1 MAMLKKLKS
10 LFIVEVEGS
19 FAQEAKEV
27 KGTKSTGIK
36 TNSKSNVVPKIPVD
50 GSVDAPSKFIN
61 SLLEAIEKNNM
72 EGFDYLEYK
81 QSLKSLSKMEMDENT
96 MFSSAFAMAKTMGA
110 SKKNLVDSAKF
121 YVSILNEEK
130 SKFVVAYEKQQEKQ
144 VTSREQRLNTITAS
158 IKKKEEQIMKLQSE
172 IKELKKEFDLKKNE
186 INSAAA
192 KVALTRDQFF
202 AAHKKVIDQ
211 INSDIDRMNKYLTT

>member
-1 MAMLKKLKS
+1 M
-10 LFIVEVEGS
+10 
-19 FAQEAKEV
+19 
-27 KGTKSTGIK
+27 
-36 TNSKSNVVPKIPVD
+36 
-50 GSVDAPSKFIN
+50 
-61 SLLEAIEKNNM
+61 
-72 EGFDYLEYK
+72 
-81 QSLKSLSKMEMDENT
+81 
-96 MFSSAFAMAKTMGA
+96 
-110 SKKNLVDSAKF
+110 
-121 YVSILNEEK
+121 
-130 SKFVVAYEKQQEKQ
+130 
-144 VTSREQRLNTITAS
+144 TSREQRLNTITAS